1 MSTQSNIMSSSLS
14 SQIQQDFLRKLKTHA
29 ARAEKFTNIELKQRV
44 AVPSPQ
50 GGYRMEVQII
60 RSR

>member
-1 MSTQSNIMSSSLS
+1 MPNPPLKNDALTPQADMM
-14 SQIQQDFLRKLKTHA
+14 RKLTELAERA
-29 ARAEKFTNIELKQRV
+29 ANYNSAVLKRRV

-60 RSR
+60 KAK